1 MPSRVAVHVPEPAPR
16 ALRFTVLALSAGA
29 ALVFAPLWGPLVLAA
44 WMADL
49 IVPLVRKLERSLGGR
64 RAAAGALSVAVVL
77 SVAVPVFGAVIMLAL
92 QARDLVLS
100 VLHALAANGTL
111 SGMLRAGVG
120 DTGLDAGAGVSSAH
134 SLVKDPASVVQWL
147 REHGATLWQVVA
159 GVAGASAN
167 AALGAIVFIVALYTF
182 AVHGRRIYAWVVM
195 RSPLDARAT
204 RRLVGAFRETG
215 RGLLVGTGGTALAQG
230 ALGAITYAA
239 LGAPNPIALGAL
251 TAMGAFVPAVGTA
264 LVWAPVAVGFALAGR
279 PVSAAILAV
288 VGVALI
294 GTIDNVLRPVLA
306 RAGRL
311 RLPAVVLFFAVLGG
325 LDLAGGWGVVLGP
338 LLVRLAVEGLTLLRE
353 G

>member
-1 MPSRVAVHVPEPAPR
+1 
-16 ALRFTVLALSAGA
+16 VLALTAGA

-49 IVPLVRKLERSLGGR
+49 IVPLVRRLERTLGGR

-111 SGMLRAGVG
+111 SGVLRAGVG
-120 DTGLDAGAGVSSAH
+120 DTGLATGLDAGAGPSSAR

-215 RGLLVGTGGTALAQG
+215 RGLIVGTGGTALAQG
-230 ALGAITYAA
+230 ALGTIAYAA

-288 VGVALI
+288 VGVAII